1 MPSKAEHISKAEHN
15 ENFATTLNSDGS
27 YPDYRDWVVTAYFYS
42 AVHYVEAYL
51 ATLGKHS
58 PDHRIRDAD
67 IGSDAS
73 LQPIYNDYRALKDD
87 STNARYSMWNPT
99 PLDVTNGIKPGHEAI
114 KAHLLSIIS

>member
-73 LQPIYNDYRALKDD
+73 RLPRFGRTTPPMLVIPCGTRPL
-87 STNARYSMWNPT
+87 SPVTNA
-99 PLDVTNGIKPGHEAI
+99 IKPGHEAI